1 MAKRVSWKKGMRL
14 TEELLRASDSCHY
27 EWLTSTMALAS
38 AGRFGLFSQL
48 RQFEVSL
55 NFTNGIV
62 DVEALNCLAL
72 TKGGHLIDIHY
83 DTRYSNTFETR
94 VQIPDNRDNKEFILL
109 VNAIQGK
116 WAETND
122 GYESPEYDFS
132 LIAENTPI
140 PDNSMPIARI
150 VNEYG
155 WRMDDIDFV
164 PPCLYITSHQKYI
177 DLAKRFEEVLIAI
190 DTRVRNLLQ
199 SNGRDAIR
207 IFWPIVQ
214 QQMITINKEYD
225 LMTPMTLMSN
235 VQKCISAF
243 TCACEL
249 DDYLELEEAEKFV
262 NYIYTPYN
270 YKDAFIRIKEGL
282 ELCFSIN
289 EKVGK
294 FNGETREP
302 STIEA
307 PTISDSQLFN
317 KCTEN
322 KVIIQI
328 KNNVSGATVYYTIDG
343 SEPTQASR
351 SGQVIKIDC
360 GFNNSNR
367 KEPDK
372 VIVVKVKAILNGVSS
387 NTNIYEIILQKD
399 IKNWKGYK
407 I

>member
-1 MAKRVSWKKGMRL
+1 M
-14 TEELLRASDSCHY
+14 
-27 EWLTSTMALAS
+27 
-38 AGRFGLFSQL
+38 
-48 RQFEVSL
+48 
-55 NFTNGIV
+55 
-62 DVEALNCLAL
+62 
-72 TKGGHLIDIHY
+72 
-83 DTRYSNTFETR
+83 
-94 VQIPDNRDNKEFILL
+94 
-109 VNAIQGK
+109 
-116 WAETND
+116 
-122 GYESPEYDFS
+122 
-132 LIAENTPI
+132 
-140 PDNSMPIARI
+140 
-150 VNEYG
+150 
-155 WRMDDIDFV
+155 
-164 PPCLYITSHQKYI
+164 
-177 DLAKRFEEVLIAI
+177 
-190 DTRVRNLLQ
+190 
-199 SNGRDAIR
+199 
-207 IFWPIVQ
+207 
-214 QQMITINKEYD
+214 
-225 LMTPMTLMSN
+225 
-235 VQKCISAF
+235 
-243 TCACEL
+243 
-249 DDYLELEEAEKFV
+249 

-322 KVIIQI
+322 KVRIQI

>member
-1 MAKRVSWKKGMRL
+1 MNV
-14 TEELLRASDSCHY
+14 
-27 EWLTSTMALAS
+27 
-38 AGRFGLFSQL
+38 
-48 RQFEVSL
+48 
-55 NFTNGIV
+55 TNGIV

-72 TKGGHLIDIHY
+72 TKGGYLIDIHY

-94 VQIPDNRDNKEFILL
+94 VQIPDSRDDKEYILL
-109 VNAIQGK
+109 VNAVQGR
-116 WAETND
+116 WVETND

-190 DTRVRNLLQ
+190 DSRVRNLLQ

-282 ELCFSIN
+282 ALCISIS
-289 EKVGK
+289 EKVEKIGSIQSK
-294 FNGETREP
+294 TKP
-302 STIEA
+302 IEA
-307 PTISDSQLFN
+307 PSIAKAHMIQTCSTPNTIIPIIINAIITPVILFTKDGQEPDSNSSRAKRTQ
-317 KCTEN
+317 
-322 KVIIQI
+322 
-328 KNNVSGATVYYTIDG
+328 SGFEISFDNG
-343 SEPTQASR
+343 F
-351 SGQVIKIDC
+351 SGMK
-360 GFNNSNR
+360 G

-372 VIVVKVKAILNGVSS
+372 
-387 NTNIYEIILQKD
+387 EIIIKLIAFENGILSPTTHYKVTLQKSLKFKD
-399 IKNWKGYK
+399 VKYILK
-407 I
+407 